1 MRIAIDGADGRAAAG
16 VANVKWDCRRVA
28 IIGVLVV
35 VAGACVHR
43 APVVDEATAPPADA
57 TSPSPVAGAPADADA
72 APAVAS
78 RSEPLRKPRAVPD
91 GKNAFPSAWA
101 ACDWLARHQ
110 SADGGWRLRS
120 PGGGCG
126 DARCSMGEGP
136 PDFVGDTSLA
146 LLAFLSADVDLDSTP
161 DRAAFRSGLSCLVS
175 AQAPDGSFDA
185 ASAPHRVLDQ
195 ALATEALCWAL
206 AERTHERGANRL
218 LRAAAERALA
228 HLLVLRT
235 PGAAW
240 SDATLGSTCDLRVT
254 TWATMAIAQARHA
267 DIEVS
272 TDVSRD
278 VLAWLDADRGGRSE
292 AAAAM
297 RTCCRVLLGA
307 TQRDPHL
314 IADHEILVAFD
325 ADENKEGTAT
335 DALGRYFVTVAESVW
350 GGEVWARRFGSR
362 NGAVIP
368 LQHREGDGCV
378 CGSWDPDGAV
388 GPEGDRVGVTALT
401 AMLFDAGFISTY
413 ANVMRAR
420 EPQIPK

>member
-1 MRIAIDGADGRAAAG
+1 
-16 VANVKWDCRRVA
+16 VA
-28 IIGVLVV
+28 IAGVLVV
-35 VAGACVHR
+35 AAGACVSR
-43 APVVDEATAPPADA
+43 EPVVDEATAPPADA
-57 TSPSPVAGAPADADA
+57 ASTAPIDGTKAGPVAAPDV
-72 APAVAS
+72 PS
-78 RSEPLRKPRAVPD
+78 RSETLRKPRAVPD

-101 ACDWLARHQ
+101 ACDWLSRHQ

-120 PGGGCG
+120 AGGGCG

-146 LLAFLSADVDLDSTP
+146 LLALLSAHVDLDSTP

-195 ALATEALCWAL
+195 ALATESLCRAL
-206 AERTHERGANRL
+206 AGRTHERGANRL

-240 SDATLGSTCDLRVT
+240 SDATLGSSCDLRVT
-254 TWATMAIAQARHA
+254 TWATMAVAQARDA
-267 DIEVS
+267 DIEVPS
-272 TDVSRD
+272 DVSRD
-278 VLAWLDADRGGRSE
+278 VLVWLDADPGGRSE

-325 ADENKEGTAT
+325 AAAVDDGRAT
-335 DALGRYFVTVAESVW
+335 DALGRYFVTVAESFW

-368 LQHREGDGCV
+368 LQRRESDGCV
-378 CGSWDPDGAV
+378 CGSWDADGTV
-388 GPEGDRVGVTALT
+388 GPEGGRLGATALT